1 MSDPDNCRVTLISSA
16 AEFTALQEQWNA
28 VASSARDAS
37 VFCRHEWLDSAWQWR
52 QQTARLYLL
61 CYFVGRRPA
70 AVLPLVWQKVPTRG
84 LAVRELSF
92 LTVPDTQACDLIVAE
107 PDTASAS
114 AAFALELW
122 RRRAEWDV
130 MRLKFLSS
138 SSVAACTFRDSL
150 EATGFTTRAA
160 NAPGNPFVALD
171 STWEHYYAT
180 RSRRLKKGNN
190 LAANRLRK
198 AGAVTI
204 DWLAP
209 GDDDSERVES
219 FLERSIGISAKS
231 WKSRTGNSLDMPA
244 PQAFIRRLSA
254 LASRRGWLSI
264 WILSL
269 NDRPVA
275 MEYQLVA
282 DGNVYALRSDF
293 DAEFDEISPGTHLN
307 RVLVQ
312 QLFGRGLR
320 RYYMGPGNNAYKLR
334 WTEETR
340 PVQELAVYGPA
351 LAGRGLAL
359 WEATVRPMA
368 VGLRDR
374 LGRSEPDSPATE
386 HD

>member
-1 MSDPDNCRVTLISSA
+1 MSDPDNRRVTLISSA
-16 AEFTALQEQWNA
+16 AEFTALQAQWNA

-52 QQTARLYLL
+52 QQTAQLYLL
-61 CYFVGRRPA
+61 CYFVGRRLA

-114 AAFALELW
+114 AAFALELL

-130 MRLKFLSS
+130 MRLKFLSP
-138 SSVAACTFRDSL
+138 SSVVACTFRDSL

-180 RSRRLKKGNN
+180 RSRRLKKANN
-190 LAANRLRK
+190 LAASRLRK
-198 AGAVTI
+198 AGEVAI

-209 GDDDSERVES
+209 GDDDSDRVES
-219 FLERSIGISAKS
+219 FLRRSIGISAKS

-254 LASRRGWLSI
+254 LSAQHGWLSI

-275 MEYQLVA
+275 MEYQLVV
-282 DGNVYALRSDF
+282 DSNVYALRSDF

-307 RVLVQ
+307 RALVQ

-320 RYYMGPGNNAYKLR
+320 RYYMGPGNNAYKRR
-334 WTEETR
+334 WADQAEAVEE
-340 PVQELAVYGPA
+340 LNVYAPTLTGGA
-351 LAGRGLAL
+351 LAQ
-359 WEATVRPMA
+359 WETVLKPMA
-368 VGLRDR
+368 IKLRDR
-374 LGRSEPDSPATE
+374 LRRRKRSELAD
-386 HD
+386 DCD